1 MRFIML
7 NKELLYKTIEK
18 IEISLD
24 DDAFSRLDTF
34 AEMLIETNKSFNLTA
49 IKEPDDVTVKHFA
62 DCLSLFK
69 YVKIPEG
76 AKIIDVGTGAGF
88 PGLVLKL
95 ARPDIQMTFLD
106 STKKRLG
113 FIESVLNECGIK
125 GEIVHM
131 RAEEAAQLSK
141 YREKFDFST
150 ARAVAALPVLS
161 EYCLPFVKVGGS
173 FVSMKS
179 ADSNEELNES
189 KKAISILGGKIE
201 EDILFDLVD
210 NMPRRIVRVRK
221 NSQTPTKYPRPSAQ
235 ISKKPL
241 K

>member
-1 MRFIML
+1 ML
-7 NKELLYKTIEK
+7 NKELFYNTIK
-18 IEISLD
+18 PFEINVD
-24 DDAFSRLDTF
+24 EEAFNRLDTF

-62 DCLSLFK
+62 DCLSIFK
-69 YVKIPEG
+69 YVDIPEN

-95 ARPDIQMTFLD
+95 YRPDIQMTFLD

-113 FIESVLNECGIK
+113 FIENVLNECGIK
-125 GEIVHM
+125 GDILHM
-131 RAEEAAQLSK
+131 RAEEAAQLAK
-141 YREKFDFST
+141 YREKYDFAT

-179 ADSNEELNES
+179 AESNEEISEA

-201 EDILFDLVD
+201 EDILFDLVE
-210 NMPRRIVRVRK
+210 NMPRRIIRIKK

>member
-1 MRFIML
+1 ML
-7 NKELLYKTIEK
+7 NKELFYETIKPFE
-18 IEISLD
+18 IEID
-24 DDAFSRLDTF
+24 EDAFARLDKF
-34 AEMLIETNKSFNLTA
+34 AELLIETNKSFNLTA

-62 DCLSLFK
+62 DCLAIFK
-69 YVKIPEG
+69 YVNIPEN

-95 ARPDIQMTFLD
+95 ARPDINMTFLD
-106 STKKRLG
+106 STKKKLG
-113 FIESVLNECGIK
+113 FIENVLNACGVK
-125 GEIVHM
+125 GETLHM

-141 YREKFDFST
+141 YREQFDFAT

-161 EYCLPFVKVGGS
+161 EYCLPFVKQGGS

-179 ADSNEELNES
+179 AESNEEMES
-189 KKAISILGGKIE
+189 AKKAISILGGKIE
-201 EDILFDLVD
+201 SDIVFDLVE
-210 NMPRRIVRVRK
+210 NMPRRIITIKK

-235 ISKKPL
+235 IAKKPL

>member
-1 MRFIML
+1 ML
-7 NKELLYKTIEK
+7 NKELFYETIKPFE
-18 IEISLD
+18 IEID
-24 DDAFSRLDTF
+24 EEAFARLDKF
-34 AEMLIETNKSFNLTA
+34 AELLIETNKSFNLTA

-62 DCLSLFK
+62 DCLAIFK
-69 YVKIPEG
+69 YVDIPEN

-95 ARPDIQMTFLD
+95 ARPDINITFLD
-106 STKKRLG
+106 STKKKLG
-113 FIESVLNECGIK
+113 FIENVLNECGVK
-125 GEIVHM
+125 GETLHM

-141 YREKFDFST
+141 YREQFDFAT

-161 EYCLPFVKVGGS
+161 EYCLPFVKQGGC

-179 ADSNEELNES
+179 AESNEEMEAA
-189 KKAISILGGKIE
+189 KKAIGILGGKIE
-201 EDILFDLVD
+201 SDIVFDLVEK
-210 NMPRRIVRVRK
+210 MPRRIITIKK

-235 ISKKPL
+235 IAKKPL

>member
-1 MRFIML
+1 ML
-7 NKELLYKTIEK
+7 NKELFYETIK
-18 IEISLD
+18 PFEINID
-24 DDAFSRLDTF
+24 EDAFIRLDKF
-34 AEMLIETNKSFNLTA
+34 AELLIETNKSFNLTA

-62 DCLSLFK
+62 DCLAIFK
-69 YVKIPEG
+69 YVDIPEN

-95 ARPDIQMTFLD
+95 ARPDINMTFLD
-106 STKKRLG
+106 STKKKLG
-113 FIESVLNECGIK
+113 FIENVLNACGVK
-125 GEIVHM
+125 GETLHM

-141 YREKFDFST
+141 YREQFDFAT

-161 EYCLPFVKVGGS
+161 EYCLPFVKQGGS

-179 ADSNEELNES
+179 AESNEEMEAA

-201 EDILFDLVD
+201 SDIVFDLVE
-210 NMPRRIVRVRK
+210 NMPRRIITIKK

-235 ISKKPL
+235 IAKKPL

>member
-1 MRFIML
+1 ML
-7 NKELLYKTIEK
+7 NKELFYETIKPFE
-18 IEISLD
+18 IEINE
-24 DDAFSRLDTF
+24 DAFARLDKF
-34 AEMLIETNKSFNLTA
+34 AELLIETNKSFNLTA

-62 DCLSLFK
+62 DCLAIFK
-69 YVKIPEG
+69 YVNIPEN

-95 ARPDIQMTFLD
+95 SRPDINMTFLD
-106 STKKRLG
+106 STKKKLG
-113 FIESVLNECGIK
+113 FIENVLNACGVN
-125 GEIVHM
+125 GETLHM

-141 YREKFDFST
+141 YREQFDFAT

-161 EYCLPFVKVGGS
+161 EYCLPFVKQGGS

-179 ADSNEELNES
+179 AESNEEMETA
-189 KKAISILGGKIE
+189 KKAIGILGGKIE
-201 EDILFDLVD
+201 SDIVFDLVE
-210 NMPRRIVRVRK
+210 NMPRRIITIKK

-235 ISKKPL
+235 IAKKPL

>member
-1 MRFIML
+1 ML
-7 NKELLYKTIEK
+7 NKELFYETIK
-18 IEISLD
+18 PFEINID
-24 DDAFSRLDTF
+24 EDAFARLDKF
-34 AEMLIETNKSFNLTA
+34 AELLIETNKSFNLTA

-62 DCLSLFK
+62 DCLAIFK
-69 YVKIPEG
+69 YVDIPEN

-95 ARPDIQMTFLD
+95 ARPDINMTFLD
-106 STKKRLG
+106 STKKKLG
-113 FIESVLNECGIK
+113 FIENVLNECGVK
-125 GEIVHM
+125 GETLHM

-141 YREKFDFST
+141 YREQFDFAT

-161 EYCLPFVKVGGS
+161 EYCLPFVKQGGS

-179 ADSNEELNES
+179 AESNEEMEAA

-201 EDILFDLVD
+201 SDIVFGLVE
-210 NMPRRIVRVRK
+210 NMPRRIITIKK

-235 ISKKPL
+235 IAKKPL

>member
-1 MRFIML
+1 ML

-18 IEISLD
+18 FEISLD
-24 DDAFSRLDTF
+24 DEAFSRLDTF

-62 DCLSLFK
+62 DCLSIFK
-69 YVKIPEG
+69 YVDIPEG

-95 ARPDIQMTFLD
+95 ARPDINMTFLD

-113 FIESVLNECGIK
+113 FIESVLNECGVQ

-141 YREKFDFST
+141 YREKYDFAT

-161 EYCLPFVKVGGS
+161 EYCLPLVKKDGMFVALKGS
-173 FVSMKS
+173 KF
-179 ADSNEELNES
+179 AEEIEEG
-189 KKAISILGGKIE
+189 KAALKILGGK
-201 EDILFDLVD
+201 LL
-210 NMPRRIVRVRK
+210 
-221 NSQTPTKYPRPSAQ
+221 SAEPV
-235 ISKKPL
+235 KLPG
-241 K
+241 

>member
-1 MRFIML
+1 ML
-7 NKELLYKTIEK
+7 LNEKLLYDTIEK
-18 IEISLD
+18 LGVALD
-24 DDAFSRLDTF
+24 SGAFLRLDRF

-62 DCLSLFK
+62 DCLALFK
-69 YVKIPEG
+69 YADIPEN
-76 AKIIDVGTGAGF
+76 ARIIDVGTGAGF

-106 STKKRLG
+106 STRKKLG
-113 FIESVLNECGIK
+113 FIESVLNETGLS
-125 GEIVHM
+125 GEILHM
-131 RAEEAAQLSK
+131 RAEEAAQLPK
-141 YREKFDFST
+141 YREQFDFAT

-161 EYCLPFVKVGGS
+161 EYCLPFVKKGGE
-173 FVSMKS
+173 FISMKS
-179 ADSNEELNES
+179 ADSSEEISEADR
-189 KKAISILGGKIE
+189 AINVLGGKIQS
-201 EDILFDLVD
+201 DIVFNLVEAT
-210 NMPRRIVRVRK
+210 PRRIIIIKK

>member
-1 MRFIML
+1 ML
-7 NKELLYKTIEK
+7 NKDLLYNTIK
-18 IEISLD
+18 PFEITVD
-24 DDAFSRLDTF
+24 EDAFSRLDTF

-49 IKEPDDVTVKHFA
+49 IKEPDDVTDKHFA
-62 DCLSLFK
+62 DCLSIFK
-69 YVKIPEG
+69 YVDISEN
-76 AKIIDVGTGAGF
+76 AKVIDVGTGAGF

-95 ARPDIQMTFLD
+95 YRPDIQMTFLD

-113 FIESVLNECGIK
+113 FIENVLNECGIK
-125 GEIVHM
+125 GDILHM

-141 YREKFDFST
+141 YREKYDFAT

-179 ADSNEELNES
+179 AESNEEISEA
-189 KKAISILGGKIE
+189 KKAINILGGKIE
-201 EDILFDLVD
+201 EDILFDLVE
-210 NMPRRIVRVRK
+210 NMPRRIIRIKK

>member
-1 MRFIML
+1 ML
-7 NKELLYKTIEK
+7 NKELFYNTIK
-18 IEISLD
+18 PFEISVD
-24 DDAFSRLDTF
+24 EEAFNRLDTF

-49 IKEPDDVTVKHFA
+49 IKVPDDVTVMHFA
-62 DCLSLFK
+62 DCLSIFK
-69 YVKIPEG
+69 YVDIPEN

-95 ARPDIQMTFLD
+95 YRPDIQMTFLD

-113 FIESVLNECGIK
+113 FIENVLNECGIK
-125 GEIVHM
+125 GDILHM
-131 RAEEAAQLSK
+131 RAEEAAQLTK
-141 YREKFDFST
+141 YREKYDFAT

-179 ADSNEELNES
+179 AESNEEISEA
-189 KKAISILGGKIE
+189 KKAINVLGGKIE
-201 EDILFDLVD
+201 EDILFDLVE
-210 NMPRRIVRVRK
+210 NMPRRIIRIKK

-235 ISKKPL
+235 IAKKPL

>member
-1 MRFIML
+1 ML
-7 NKELLYKTIEK
+7 NRDLFYETIKPFGVDITNE
-18 IEISLD
+18 
-24 DDAFSRLDTF
+24 AFERLDKF

-62 DCLSLFK
+62 DCISLFK
-69 YVKIPEG
+69 YVDIPQG

-106 STKKRLG
+106 STRKKLG
-113 FIESVLNECGIK
+113 FIENVLNECSVQ
-125 GEIVHM
+125 GEILHM

-141 YREKFDFST
+141 YREQFDFAT
-150 ARAVAALPVLS
+150 ARAVASLPVLS
-161 EYCLPFVKVGGS
+161 EYCLPFVKKNGT
-173 FVSMKS
+173 FVSMKG
-179 ADSNEELNES
+179 AETQEETAEA
-189 KKAISILGGKIE
+189 KKAIDILGGKTTDDFIFE
-201 EDILFDLVD
+201 LQKD
-210 NMPRRIVRVRK
+210 MKRRIILVKKV
-221 NSQTPTKYPRPSAQ
+221 SQTPTKYPRPSAQ

>member
-1 MRFIML
+1 ML
-7 NKELLYKTIEK
+7 NKDLLYNTIK
-18 IEISLD
+18 PFEITVD
-24 DDAFSRLDTF
+24 EDAFSRLDTF

-62 DCLSLFK
+62 DCLSIFK
-69 YVKIPEG
+69 YVDISEN
-76 AKIIDVGTGAGF
+76 AKVIDVGTGAGF

-95 ARPDIQMTFLD
+95 YRPDIQMTFLD

-113 FIESVLNECGIK
+113 FIENVLNECGIK
-125 GEIVHM
+125 GDILHM

-141 YREKFDFST
+141 YREKYDFAT

-179 ADSNEELNES
+179 AESNEEISEA
-189 KKAISILGGKIE
+189 KKAINILGGKIE
-201 EDILFDLVD
+201 EDILFDLVE
-210 NMPRRIVRVRK
+210 NMPRRIIRIKK

>member
-1 MRFIML
+1 ML

-18 IEISLD
+18 FEISLD
-24 DDAFSRLDTF
+24 ESAFTRLDAF

-62 DCLSLFK
+62 DCLSIFK
-69 YVKIPEG
+69 YVDIPEG

-95 ARPDIQMTFLD
+95 ARPDINMTFLD

-113 FIESVLNECGIK
+113 FIEGVLNECGVQ

-141 YREKFDFST
+141 YREKFDFAT

-179 ADSNEELNES
+179 ADSNEELNEA
-189 KKAISILGGKIE
+189 KKAIAILGGKIE

-210 NMPRRIVRVRK
+210 EMPRRIVRLKK

-235 ISKKPL
+235 IAKKPL

>member
-1 MRFIML
+1 ML
-7 NKELLYKTIEK
+7 NKDLLYNTIK
-18 IEISLD
+18 PFEINVD
-24 DDAFSRLDTF
+24 EDAFSRLDTY

-62 DCLSLFK
+62 DCLSIFK
-69 YVKIPEG
+69 YVDISEN
-76 AKIIDVGTGAGF
+76 AKVIDVGTGAGF

-95 ARPDIQMTFLD
+95 YRPDIQMTFLD

-113 FIESVLNECGIK
+113 FIENVLNECGIK
-125 GEIVHM
+125 GDILHM

-141 YREKFDFST
+141 YREKYDFAT

-179 ADSNEELNES
+179 AESNEEISEA
-189 KKAISILGGKIE
+189 KKAINILGGKIE
-201 EDILFDLVD
+201 EDILFDLVET
-210 NMPRRIVRVRK
+210 MPRRIIRIKK

>member
-1 MRFIML
+1 ML
-7 NKELLYKTIEK
+7 NKELFYETIKPFE
-18 IEISLD
+18 IEID
-24 DDAFSRLDTF
+24 EDAFARLDKF
-34 AEMLIETNKSFNLTA
+34 AELLIETNKSFNLTA

-62 DCLSLFK
+62 DCLAIFK
-69 YVKIPEG
+69 YVNIPEN

-95 ARPDIQMTFLD
+95 ARPDINMTFLD
-106 STKKRLG
+106 STKKKLG
-113 FIESVLNECGIK
+113 FIENVLNACGVK
-125 GEIVHM
+125 GETLHM

-141 YREKFDFST
+141 YREQFDFAT

-161 EYCLPFVKVGGS
+161 EYCLPFVKQGGS

-179 ADSNEELNES
+179 AESNEEMEAA
-189 KKAISILGGKIE
+189 KKAIGILGGKIE
-201 EDILFDLVD
+201 SDIVFDLVE
-210 NMPRRIVRVRK
+210 NMPRRIITIKK

-235 ISKKPL
+235 IAKKPL

>member
-1 MRFIML
+1 ML
-7 NKELLYKTIEK
+7 NKELFYNTIK
-18 IEISLD
+18 PFEINVD
-24 DDAFSRLDTF
+24 EDAFSRLDTF

-62 DCLSLFK
+62 DCLSIFK
-69 YVKIPEG
+69 YVDIPEN

-95 ARPDIQMTFLD
+95 YRPDIQMTFLD

-113 FIESVLNECGIK
+113 FIENVLNECGIK
-125 GEIVHM
+125 GDILHM

-141 YREKFDFST
+141 YREKYDFAT

-161 EYCLPFVKVGGS
+161 EYCLPFVKVGGN

-179 ADSNEELNES
+179 AESNEEISEA
-189 KKAISILGGKIE
+189 KKAINILGGKIE
-201 EDILFDLVD
+201 EDILFDLVE
-210 NMPRRIVRVRK
+210 NMPRRIIRIKK

>member
-1 MRFIML
+1 ML
-7 NKELLYKTIEK
+7 NKNLFYETIKPFEIK
-18 IEISLD
+18 I
-24 DDAFSRLDTF
+24 DDAAFARLDKF

-62 DCLSLFK
+62 DCLAIFK
-69 YVKIPEG
+69 YVHIPEN

-106 STKKRLG
+106 STRKKLG
-113 FIESVLNECGIK
+113 FIENVLNECGVQ
-125 GEIVHM
+125 GEILHM
-131 RAEEAAQLSK
+131 RAEEAAQLAK
-141 YREKFDFST
+141 YREQFDFAT

-161 EYCLPFVKVGGS
+161 EYCLPFVKQGGA

-179 ADSNEELNES
+179 AESNEEIGEA
-189 KKAISILGGKIE
+189 KKAIGILGGKIE
-201 EDILFDLVD
+201 ENLVFDLVE
-210 NMPRRIVRVRK
+210 NMPRRIIKIKK

-235 ISKKPL
+235 IAKKPL

>member
-1 MRFIML
+1 ML
-7 NKELLYKTIEK
+7 NKDLLYNTIK
-18 IEISLD
+18 PFEINVD
-24 DDAFSRLDTF
+24 EDAFSRLDTF

-62 DCLSLFK
+62 DCLSIFK
-69 YVKIPEG
+69 YVDISEN
-76 AKIIDVGTGAGF
+76 AKVIDVGTGAGF

-95 ARPDIQMTFLD
+95 YRPDIQMTFLD

-113 FIESVLNECGIK
+113 FIENVLNECGIK
-125 GEIVHM
+125 GDILHM
-131 RAEEAAQLSK
+131 RAEEAAQLAK
-141 YREKFDFST
+141 YREKYDFAT

-179 ADSNEELNES
+179 AESNEEISEA
-189 KKAISILGGKIE
+189 KKAINILGGKIE
-201 EDILFDLVD
+201 EDILFDLVE
-210 NMPRRIVRVRK
+210 NMPRRIIRIKK